1 MIIIL
6 FWREL
11 TMSRTKLAMDDDFL
25 YYDDSDYY
33 NYHNQYD
40 QYHSTPKTRCNYDSK
55 MADESIKHCTK
66 CNKCFERTVMR
77 NYRKKNKIVIFYDDF
92 PTFGKEKETCVVCSG
107 GEYQKIMYGDIFCY
121 KIIEPRHKV
130 FGDDEHKNIQNQLEG
145 LSISS

>member
-1 MIIIL
+1 
-6 FWREL
+6 
-11 TMSRTKLAMDDDFL
+11 MSRTKLAMDD
-25 YYDDSDYY
+25 YYTGISNDDDYFY
-33 NYHNQYD
+33 YHQVER
-40 QYHSTPKTRCNYDSK
+40 QERIKCNYDSK
-55 MADESIKHCTK
+55 TADESIKHCTK
-66 CNKCFERTVMR
+66 CNKCFERTLMR